1 MHGHGVCDQFMGARR
16 CVNATMLFNSLS
28 FALFLPIAFA
38 FYWALGKSTRWQN
51 RMLLVASYVFY
62 GWWDWRFLFLIASCS
77 LVNFLAGRYIHKS
90 QRIVARRLWLA
101 GACVVSLG
109 ALGVFK
115 YYDFFVES
123 FSQLLSTVGINWS
136 PLVLNLALPVG
147 ISFFTFQALS
157 YTIDISLG
165 KLKPTNDWIEF
176 FTFIAFFPQL
186 VAGPIERASNLL
198 PQFRN
203 ARRFNFDKA
212 THGVCLIAFGLFKK
226 MVVADNLSQY
236 VDKTWGDPFFFSS
249 VTCIV
254 AAVFFAFQIYCDFSG
269 YSDIARGVARLFG
282 FELML
287 NFDSP
292 YLAKSFSDFW
302 RRWHISLSS
311 WFKDYVYIPLGGNRV
326 PLPKMLRNLWI
337 VFLLSG
343 LWHGASWS
351 FIAWGAIHAVYLTL
365 GVAKRKLCGCGESVS
380 LLSRVASVAL
390 VDLGV
395 SFAWIFFRAGTLGN
409 ATIFLKALLK
419 CKFKT
424 SLMAL
429 CAGLGPVQFVFCVI
443 AAGLFVASALCPR
456 DCLFKCVG
464 SRFLF
469 VIFCAAAIVF
479 IGMPSGGEFIYFRF

>member
-1 MHGHGVCDQFMGARR
+1 MDIVSGDRTKGARKSSLP
-16 CVNATMLFNSLS
+16 TMLFNSLN
-28 FALFLPIAFA
+28 FALFLPIVFA
-38 FYWALGKSTRWQN
+38 LYWMLGKSPHWQN
-51 RMLLVASYVFY
+51 RLLLVASYVFY
-62 GWWDWRFLFLIASCS
+62 GWWDWRFLFLIAGCS
-77 LVNFLAGRYIHKS
+77 LANFLAGRYIHNCQS
-90 QRIVARRLWLA
+90 RIIRRLWLA
-101 GACVVSLG
+101 VACAVSLG
-109 ALGVFK
+109 ALGLFK

-123 FSQLLSTVGINWS
+123 FAQMFLTLGIHWS
-136 PLVLNLALPVG
+136 PRMLHLALPVG

-165 KLKPTNDWIEF
+165 KLKPTKDWIEF

-198 PQFRN
+198 PQFQN
-203 ARRFNFDKA
+203 ARCFDFDKA

-236 VDKTWGDPFFFSS
+236 VDKTWGDPFFYSS
-249 VTCIV
+249 ITCVV

-269 YSDIARGVARLFG
+269 YSDIARGVAKLFG

-326 PLPKMLRNLWI
+326 SLPKMLCNLWI

-351 FIAWGAIHAVYLTL
+351 FIAWGAIHATYLTF
-365 GVAKRKLCGCGESVS
+365 GVAKRKFCKCGGGAS
-380 LLSRVASVAL
+380 LLSRVASVIL
-390 VDLGV
+390 VDSGV
-395 SFAWIFFRAGTLGN
+395 TFAWIFFRAGTLGN
-409 ATIFLKALLK
+409 AVVFLKALFRCK
-419 CKFKT
+419 CQT

-429 CAGLGPVQFVFCVI
+429 CAGLGPVQFGFCVI
-443 AAGLFVASALCPR
+443 AAGLFLASALCPR
-456 DCLFKCVG
+456 DCLFKHIG

-469 VIFCAAAIVF
+469 VVLCAAAIVF